1 MFELTNEKKAQG
13 VAISDHLEK
22 IKFSPVLP
30 EVFTEHGIMMVA
42 NVLSSERTIKAS
54 IQIIEV
60 FIKMRKALTGN
71 LNLRLEIQEIK
82 KKLSNLGKNIIGS
95 KCDFILDEWD
105 YLEGIHGDVLI
116 VQTNR
121 KIKKANRL

>member
-13 VAISDHLEK
+13 VAICDHPEK

-54 IQIIEV
+54 I
-60 FIKMRKALTGN
+60 
-71 LNLRLEIQEIK
+71 
-82 KKLSNLGKNIIGS
+82 
-95 KCDFILDEWD
+95 
-105 YLEGIHGDVLI
+105 
-116 VQTNR
+116 
-121 KIKKANRL
+121 

>member
-1 MFELTNEKKAQG
+1 MFELTKEEKAQG

-71 LNLRLEIQEIK
+71 LNLRLEIEEIK
-82 KKLSNLGKNIIGS
+82 KKLSNLGKNITGS
-95 KCDFILDEWD
+95 KCDLILDEWD
-105 YLEGIHGDVLI
+105 YLEGIHGDALI
-116 VQTNR
+116 VQTKR